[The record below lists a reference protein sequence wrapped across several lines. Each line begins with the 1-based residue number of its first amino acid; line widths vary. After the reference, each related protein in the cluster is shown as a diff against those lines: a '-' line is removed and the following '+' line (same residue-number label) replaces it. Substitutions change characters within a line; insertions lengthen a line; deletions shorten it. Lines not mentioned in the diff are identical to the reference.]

1 MIILFLAY
9 TRYGQK
15 SNNGNKT
22 GFEDR
27 IKAMSIF
34 NKLSKEDWLKIGVA
48 ISVLLL
54 SVILFLFALNNR
66 YQFSGT
72 KDEMV
77 FDKWKK
83 ETFHIDDYW
92 D

>member
-1 MIILFLAY
+1 M
-9 TRYGQK
+9 
-15 SNNGNKT
+15 
-22 GFEDR
+22 
-27 IKAMSIF
+27 
-34 NKLSKEDWLKIGVA
+34 KIGIA

-54 SVILFLFALNNR
+54 SVVLFLFALNNR

-72 KDEMV
+72 NDQMV

-83 ETFHIDDYW
+83 ETFHINDYW